1 MTIKRLRASDNWR
14 SADAQKKRDASEAA
28 HAPLVDDV
36 LIIVRAPQFERAA
49 HIAAR
54 IGEVMSVNLRPS
66 ALCETS
72 QPDGSTSIS
81 SATKSAPRGRGFDVS
96 LYGVARLRVMARVT
110 EADPVEM
117 NTEIDA
123 LRALRDRVLA
133 LAASDGGDGAGEDSA
148 ADWRIIVA
156 AAKAARR

>member
-1 MTIKRLRASDNWR
+1 MTLKRLLASDNAR
-14 SADAQKKRDASEAA
+14 IDEAQRRRDASAAA

-36 LIIVRAPQFERAA
+36 LIVVRAPQLERAA

-81 SATKSAPRGRGFDVS
+81 SASKSAPRGRGFDVS
-96 LYGVARLRVMARVT
+96 LYGVARLRVEAGVL
-110 EADPVEM
+110 EADSELD
-117 NTEIDA
+117 E
-123 LRALRDRVLA
+123 LRELRNLVLA
-133 LAASDGGDGAGEDSA
+133 LAASDGADGAGEASA
-148 ADWRIIVA
+148 AEWRAIVA

>member
-1 MTIKRLRASDNWR
+1 MTIKRLQASDNWR
-14 SADAQKKRDASEAA
+14 SADAQRKRDASEAA

-36 LIIVRAPQFERAA
+36 LIIVRAPQLERAA

-81 SATKSAPRGRGFDVS
+81 SASKSAPRGRGFDVS
-96 LYGVARLRVMARVT
+96 LYGVARLRVEAGVL
-110 EADPVEM
+110 EADSELD
-117 NTEIDA
+117 E
-123 LRALRDRVLA
+123 LRELRNLVLA
-133 LAASDGGDGAGEDSA
+133 LAASDGANGAGEASA
-148 ADWRIIVA
+148 AEWRAIVA
-156 AAKAARR
+156 TAKAARR

>member
-1 MTIKRLRASDNWR
+1 MTIKRLQASDNWR
-14 SADAQKKRDASEAA
+14 ATDAQRKRDESAAA

-81 SATKSAPRGRGFDVS
+81 SAAKSAPRGRGFDVS
-96 LYGVARLRVMARVT
+96 LYGVARLRVMARVA
-110 EADPVEM
+110 ESNSELD
-117 NTEIDA
+117 D
-123 LRALRDRVLA
+123 LRALRDLVLH
-133 LAASDGGDGAGEDSA
+133 GAKLSPDRLPN
-148 ADWRIIVA
+148 DWWRNVIEM
-156 AAKAARR
+156 AAKAAKR

>member
-1 MTIKRLRASDNWR
+1 MTIKRLQASDNWR
-14 SADAQKKRDASEAA
+14 SADAQRKRDASEAA

-96 LYGVARLRVMARVT
+96 LYGVARLRVEAGVL
-110 EADPVEM
+110 EADSELD
-117 NTEIDA
+117 E
-123 LRALRDRVLA
+123 LRALRDLVLNIEKGP
-133 LAASDGGDGAGEDSA
+133 LPNRWWSM
-148 ADWRIIVA
+148 IVG
-156 AAKAARR
+156 AAKAAQR